1 MHNITRELK
10 FHNYVNFIEHCILG
24 VSKLTPYW
32 MFRLQLKSCFF
43 TSSRFDFFTR
53 LAAVFADEAARFIFG
68 IIQLCAAILGLR
80 IIGVAIS
87 YFKI

>member
-1 MHNITRELK
+1 M
-10 FHNYVNFIEHCILG
+10 
-24 VSKLTPYW
+24 
-32 MFRLQLKSCFF
+32 
-43 TSSRFDFFTR
+43 FFTR

-68 IIQLCAAILGLR
+68 IIQLCASILGLR